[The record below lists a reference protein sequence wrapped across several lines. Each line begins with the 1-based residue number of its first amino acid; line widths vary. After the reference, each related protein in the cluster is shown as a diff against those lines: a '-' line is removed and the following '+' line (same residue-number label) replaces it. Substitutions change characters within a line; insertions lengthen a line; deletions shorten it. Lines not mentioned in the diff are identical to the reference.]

1 MISLPETYAVLPFR
15 ACQILRITCLILQ
28 LFGILLVAKFSTNYT
43 EHMRQTNLSQSEL
56 ITEICNFVAEEAE
69 DAPFYPTALEGFALL
84 HDVKT
89 KSIEAQVYEPIV
101 CLVLQG
107 QKETRIGNRL
117 IHFGAGDSL
126 IVSHSVPVM
135 AAVTEASRQ
144 APYVGLVLSLD
155 LSTLRSL
162 YDEVG
167 STPGK
172 IEAAHSLAASQ
183 ASPDLI
189 DAMTRLFR
197 ASQSP
202 IEAKVLAP
210 MISREIHY
218 RLLQADHG
226 GMLRQMLW
234 RDSAASRIARVID
247 VIQTDFKTSLPV
259 SELAQ
264 IAGMSVS
271 AFHTHF
277 KEVTARS
284 PLQYQKELR
293 LLEARRLLS
302 HGSLSVSQAA
312 FDVGYE
318 SPTQFSREY
327 SRKFGVSPRQD
338 LKAQSAA

>member
-1 MISLPETYAVLPFR
+1 
-15 ACQILRITCLILQ
+15 
-28 LFGILLVAKFSTNYT
+28 
-43 EHMRQTNLSQSEL
+43 MRETNLNQSEL
-56 ITEICNFVAEEAE
+56 ITDICGLVEGKAEE
-69 DAPFYPTALEGFALL
+69 APFYPTALEGFALL

-89 KSIEAQVYEPIV
+89 KSIEAHVYEPIV

-107 QKETRIGNRL
+107 KKETRIGNRL
-117 IHFGAGDSL
+117 VHFGAGDSL
-126 IVSHSVPVM
+126 IVSHSVPVL
-135 AAVTEASRQ
+135 AAVTEASRRK
-144 APYVGLVLSLD
+144 PYVGLVLSLN
-155 LSTLRSL
+155 LPTLRSL
-162 YDEVG
+162 YDKVE
-167 STPGK
+167 SAPGP
-172 IEAAHSLAASQ
+172 IETAHSLAASQ

-197 ASQSP
+197 VCQNP
-202 IEAKVLAP
+202 TDAKVLAP

-247 VIQTDFKTSLPV
+247 VIQTGFRTSLPV

-264 IAGMSVS
+264 TAGMSVS

-277 KEVTARS
+277 KEVTAKS

-338 LKAQSAA
+338 IGTQNVA